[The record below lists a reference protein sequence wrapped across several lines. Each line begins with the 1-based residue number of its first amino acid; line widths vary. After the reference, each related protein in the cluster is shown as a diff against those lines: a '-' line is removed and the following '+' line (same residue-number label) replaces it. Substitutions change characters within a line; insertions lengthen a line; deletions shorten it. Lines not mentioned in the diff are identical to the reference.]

1 MLLQIVLHTPGWV
14 WAMLA
19 ALLALGVAQSR
30 PRAVHPL
37 HLLALPLVLLGLGL
51 SSLLPAFL
59 SQPMLAA
66 VWVVALGLGLR
77 GGLWLPVAS
86 SSHWDRDRKRLQ
98 LAGSWLPLIVILVI
112 FSLRYTAAVSMAL
125 HPAWR
130 QDLVVQVPLTLA
142 FGALSGLFLGRALG
156 LWRLVRA

>member
-86 SSHWDRDRKRLQ
+86 SSRWDRDRKRLQ

>member
-30 PRAVHPL
+30 PRAVRPL

-66 VWVVALGLGLR
+66 VWVVALGLGL
-77 GGLWLPVAS
+77 VAV
-86 SSHWDRDRKRLQ
+86 H
-98 LAGSWLPLIVILVI
+98 
-112 FSLRYTAAVSMAL
+112 
-125 HPAWR
+125 
-130 QDLVVQVPLTLA
+130 
-142 FGALSGLFLGRALG
+142 GRAWVIG
-156 LWRLVRA
+156 R

>member
-1 MLLQIVLHTPGWV
+1 M
-14 WAMLA
+14 
-19 ALLALGVAQSR
+19 
-30 PRAVHPL
+30 
-37 HLLALPLVLLGLGL
+37 
-51 SSLLPAFL
+51 
-59 SQPMLAA
+59 
-66 VWVVALGLGLR
+66 
-77 GGLWLPVAS
+77 
-86 SSHWDRDRKRLQ
+86 
-98 LAGSWLPLIVILVI
+98 ILVI

>member
-14 WAMLA
+14 WGLFA

-37 HLLALPLVLLGLGL
+37 QLLALPLVLLGLGL
-51 SSLLPAFL
+51 SSLLPAFA
-59 SQPMLAA
+59 SMPVLAV
-66 VWVVALGLGLR
+66 VWLAALGLGLR
-77 GGLWLPVAS
+77 TGLWLPVAS
-86 SSHWDRDRKRLQ
+86 TTRWDSARMRLH
-98 LAGSWLPLIVILVI
+98 LAGSWLPLVVILII
-112 FSLRYTAAVSMAL
+112 FSLRYTAAVSLAL

-130 QDLVVQVPLTLA
+130 QELTVQVPLCLA

-156 LWRLVRA
+156 LRRLVRA

>member
-1 MLLQIVLHTPGWV
+1 MRDHDRQVADALDVARMSRGDR
-14 WAMLA
+14 AALA
-19 ALLALGVAQSR
+19 ALYDRYAA
-30 PRAVHPL
+30 
-37 HLLALPLVLLGLGL
+37 VLLGLGL

-86 SSHWDRDRKRLQ
+86 SSRWDRDRKRLQ